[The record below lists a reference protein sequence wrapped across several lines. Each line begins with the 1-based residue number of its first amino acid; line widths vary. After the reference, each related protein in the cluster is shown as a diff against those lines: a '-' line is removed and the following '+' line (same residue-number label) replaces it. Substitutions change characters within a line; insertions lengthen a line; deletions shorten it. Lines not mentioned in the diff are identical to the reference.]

1 MEERKN
7 FLDNEGRLTAFPAK
21 RKLYALRYLAEL
33 GIAE

>member
-7 FLDNEGRLTAFPAK
+7 FLDNQGLLTAFPAK